1 LTNFRHQ
8 HGNCLVSGLE
18 HEFYD
23 FPCIGNNHPN
33 CYSLIFFRGVAQP
46 PTICSF
52 AQPMLTRRTPSMLGG
67 SLGREFRRL
76 HFCGLHWGRSHG
88 CHGMLV
94 VSVKPQAPNHRL
106 NIWVWPEKQRTPKWI
121 RMVPSKGTIIEYH
134 WIMYHISGNTKST
147 SPGHDH
153 RWWLVI
159 NYYKRPQNISQK
171 HI

>member
-1 LTNFRHQ
+1 
-8 HGNCLVSGLE
+8 
-18 HEFYD
+18 
-23 FPCIGNNHPN
+23 
-33 CYSLIFFRGVAQP
+33 
-46 PTICSF
+46 
-52 AQPMLTRRTPSMLGG
+52 MLTRSELGG

-76 HFCGLHWGRSHG
+76 HFCGLHWGRSHD

-121 RMVPSKGTIIEYH
+121 RMVHSKGTIIEYH

-147 SPGHDH
+147 SPGYDH

-171 HI
+171 HILYLTIQRETPARWIIIEWPIFFALHLPFLGVYRIPKA